1 MCVTQLFSA
10 KAATTKLID
19 QSTTREAM
27 INNATNS
34 FTIVIGERELTQPTC
49 WAPRR
54 IHYSER

>member
-1 MCVTQLFSA
+1 LFSA

-19 QSTTREAM
+19 QSTTRETM

-34 FTIVIGERELTQPTC
+34 FTIVIGERELTQPTG
-49 WAPRR
+49 WASRR